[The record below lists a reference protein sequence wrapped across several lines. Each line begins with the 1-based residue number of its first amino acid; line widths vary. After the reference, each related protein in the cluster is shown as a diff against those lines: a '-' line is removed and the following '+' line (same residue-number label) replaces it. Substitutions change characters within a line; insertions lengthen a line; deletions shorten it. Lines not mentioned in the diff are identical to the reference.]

1 MKCRACD
8 VILTDFESTRKYE
21 TGDYIDLC
29 NHCFFSG
36 VNEDILPVER
46 EDLRTDEEL
55 KEDYFDAEA
64 L

>member
-8 VILTDFESTRKYE
+8 VILTDFEATRKYE
-21 TGDYIDLC
+21 SGEYIDLC

-36 VNEDILPVER
+36 VDEEVLAIER
-46 EDLRTDEEL
+46 EDLRTDNELEE
-55 KEDYFDAEA
+55 DFFDAET